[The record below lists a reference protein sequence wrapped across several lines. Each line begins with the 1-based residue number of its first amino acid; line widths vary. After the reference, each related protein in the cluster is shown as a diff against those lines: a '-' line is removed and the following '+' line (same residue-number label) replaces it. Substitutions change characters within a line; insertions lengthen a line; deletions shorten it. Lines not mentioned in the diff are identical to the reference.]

1 MLEGAFPL
9 YASQSRVGEEDI
21 DNSIF
26 CILSL
31 VTCSNIVRM
40 F

>member
-1 MLEGAFPL
+1 MLVKVGL
-9 YASQSRVGEEDI
+9 GGEEDI